1 MNVVKYKK
9 ILIYV
14 VITLIALVIRF
25 YLMGGKESWHDEW
38 HSIYVSNPNIELSQT
53 MDRYWGNKGDTFLT
67 EYYPPLYLVLLKFFF
82 KLFGYTDELGRV
94 FSLIFGIL
102 SIPISLYIFENI
114 NKNNKIN
121 YYFGFALAF
130 NLFLIWQSLEIRA
143 HSLST
148 FLSLLSLALF
158 LKILKKSNIP
168 IYIFYFLIS
177 LLNLSIWPITLTIY
191 FGKIFFLLKKFIFE
205 KKEKK
210 IKTIILNIFFIIIF
224 YILFN
229 YNYLFYN
236 INRTEH
242 YTLLKNSFFINY
254 HFRSFFGSITLG
266 GSLLII
272 FTYFLLKNSKEV
284 IFKNSNLNLIIYI
297 IISTYALTLLYS
309 FLRAPIMSPKYVMF
323 ILPLI
328 IIWIF
333 SNIQNQR
340 NKKSLNIIITSL
352 IIIISIFN
360 LKNFPIKSPPSSQAL
375 EIIVKNNGRYFFTSE
390 NNVFNNYIETKKI
403 FIKNQLILIDNKKLD
418 KLEVGEIWFICLNNP
433 SFAVGDNN
441 FPDEE
446 KCTKNNFP
454 RNYKLNQFIR
464 IKDFIIKSYIKA

>member
-1 MNVVKYKK
+1 MNFVNYKK

-14 VITLIALVIRF
+14 VITLIALIIRF
-25 YLMGGKESWHDEW
+25 YLMNGKESWHDEW
-38 HSIYVSNPNIELSQT
+38 HSLYVSNPNIELSQT

-82 KLFGYTDELGRV
+82 KLVGYTDEVGRV

-254 HFRSFFGSITLG
+254 HFRSFFGSIVLG

-375 EIIVKNNGRYFFTSE
+375 EIILKNNGRYFFTSE